1 MANETLYNTPS
12 QNATPAGTAS
22 SIGKQAVMD
31 YYFKKALIA
40 VRDHQYFM
48 PLADVRAMPKHMGKK
63 IKQDVYVP
71 MIDVA
76 NTGAQGIDALEAVQV
91 QTKWHAWD
99 AAGAVVSAA
108 GGESSEAN
116 AIAVTNAVD
125 VAQDDQNLYGS
136 SKDTG
141 AILNKIPSLREN
153 GGRVNRVGFTRTQVE
168 GELLK
173 RGFFTEYTQE
183 SMDFDSDSELLSHI
197 VEEALVGANE
207 ITEAELQKDL
217 ITTATSDGTAY
228 FCSGTAS
235 AAVPALAGSTVAAG
249 AARTALKLAVDEVV
263 VYEDLMNLSIAL
275 DDNKTPKQTKVIS
288 GSRMIDTKTVNGGR
302 IMYIGSE
309 LIPVVRKMTDITGST
324 VGSGFVS
331 VEKYADAT
339 NTVHGEIGTVDQFRM
354 VVVPEMQHD
363 RGGGATAANTAGVSG
378 KGGADIFPM
387 LVVGDGA
394 FTTIGFQTDGKSVKF
409 SVNHKKPG
417 KEIASLEDPYG
428 EVGFYSIKW
437 YYGFMA
443 LRPERLG
450 IIWTCKTAV

>member
-1 MANETLYNTPS
+1 MANETFYNSPT
-12 QNATPAGTAS
+12 ATAAGTAS
-22 SIGKQAVMD
+22 SIGPQAITD

-71 MIDVA
+71 MIDA
-76 NTGAQGIDALEAVQV
+76 LNTGAQGIDGAEAVLV
-91 QTKWHAWD
+91 AGTWTGWNSSGVVV
-99 AAGAVVSAA
+99 AANYAT
-108 GGESSEAN
+108 EAL
-116 AIAVTNAVD
+116 AIAGSGVVD
-125 VAQDDQNLYGS
+125 VAENDQNLYGS

-141 AILNKIPSLREN
+141 AIQNKIPLLREN

-207 ITEAELQKDL
+207 ITEAELQADL
-217 ITTATSDGTAY
+217 ITTATSSGTAY
-228 FCSGTAS
+228 FCSSAPGTD
-235 AAVPALAGSTVAAG
+235 ALAGSTVAAG
-249 AARTALKLAVDEVV
+249 ATRTALKLAVDEVV
-263 VYEDLMNLSIAL
+263 VYNDLMNLSIAL

-302 IMYIGSE
+302 VMYIGSE
-309 LIPVVRKMTDITGST
+309 LIPTVRKMTDISGSG
-324 VGSGFVS
+324 VGSGFIS
-331 VEKYADAT
+331 VEKYADAA
-339 NTVHGEIGTVDQFRM
+339 NTLHGEIGSVDQFRI

-363 RGGGATAANTAGVSG
+363 R
-378 KGGADIFPM
+378 KGGAASSDTAGTGKNGADIYPM

-409 SVNHKKPG
+409 TVNHKKPG
-417 KEIASLEDPYG
+417 KEIASLDDPYG

-450 IIWTCKTAV
+450 IIWTALAAV